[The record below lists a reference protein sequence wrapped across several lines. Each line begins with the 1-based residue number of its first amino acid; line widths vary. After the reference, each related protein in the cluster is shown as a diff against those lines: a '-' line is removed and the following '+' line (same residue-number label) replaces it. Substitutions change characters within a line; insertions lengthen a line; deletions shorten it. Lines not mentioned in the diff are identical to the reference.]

1 MSVPNSDFLMSTELE
16 CLTCTPDAP
25 DNAPLAMEE
34 LLRTM
39 AQLVPT
45 VPGPTGIFNGYGR
58 AYVDSG
64 HIELSMA
71 ECHSPYVLPLVVE
84 RQQAVVSLARE
95 RLAAH
100 GVNLLLANNNHS
112 GMLQRGCAVWGAHE
126 NYLVEQHP
134 TRFTDLILPFLV
146 TRLYG
151 GAGGIE
157 FPSGNY
163 LAAVRPICMELHTG
177 GSTTCSR
184 AIHSTCRDEHHMGHT
199 PNRFR
204 YHLILG
210 DGHRSQFNLALQFGA
225 TALALKAVIYDRTLR
240 QELAGL
246 TAFQGGNWV
255 ELLQRFN
262 VLQRPG
268 EELRIDPVVIETQR
282 VYLKAA
288 TRYVQSLEAVP
299 SWVPETLRDWD
310 ATLSAC
316 ERLDCPWLAQRL
328 DTFAKY
334 EFYSAVLHNQ
344 QRRWADLPGRT
355 PLFAELALLDH
366 SYHNF
371 CDRQSVFSLLEQDG
385 LLEHRVGPR
394 ITPGEEVDP
403 FIPESASRARPRARF
418 IREHSGDRRY
428 VMDWSR
434 VYDQVDHRTADLID
448 PFAHEFDDWSPA
460 ANRSDPASTLLATL
474 GGLRS
479 RLRGT
484 GETVGTPQPATQE
497 RAAPAQ

>member
-1 MSVPNSDFLMSTELE
+1 MSSPNADFLMSTELE

-25 DNAPLAMEE
+25 EHVAPAMEE

-39 AQLVPT
+39 AELVPT
-45 VPGPTGIFNGYGR
+45 LPGPGGIFNGYGR

-84 RQQAVVSLARE
+84 RQQAVVSRARE
-95 RLAAH
+95 QMAAR
-100 GVNLLLANNNHS
+100 GINLLLANNNHS
-112 GMLQRGCAVWGAHE
+112 GLLQRGCAVWGAHE

-134 TRFTDLILPFLV
+134 TQFTDLILPFLV

-177 GSTTCSR
+177 GSTTYSR
-184 AIHSTCRDEHHMGHT
+184 AIHSTCRDEHHMGLA
-199 PNRFR
+199 PSRFR

-225 TALALKAVIYDRTLR
+225 TALALKAVFHDRVLR

-246 TAFQGGNWV
+246 TRFQSGNWV

-262 VLQRPG
+262 LLQRPG
-268 EELRIDPVVIETQR
+268 EELRIDPIVIETQR
-282 VYLKAA
+282 MYLHAA
-288 TRYVQSLEAVP
+288 NRYVQSLEAIP
-299 SWVPETLRDWD
+299 SWAPETLRDWE
-310 ATLSAC
+310 ATLNAW
-316 ERLDCPWLAQRL
+316 ERLDRAWLAARL

-334 EFYSAVLHNQ
+334 EFYTSVLQ
-344 QRRWADLPGRT
+344 EQGLRWSDLPGRA

-366 SYHNF
+366 SFHNF
-371 CDRQSVFSLLEQDG
+371 CDRQSVFSLLEQEG
-385 LLEHRVGPR
+385 LLDHRVGPR
-394 ITPGEEVDP
+394 IAPGEEVDAYV
-403 FIPESASRARPRARF
+403 PESASRARARARF
-418 IREHSGDRRY
+418 IREHSREPRY

-434 VYDQVDHRTADLID
+434 VYDQIEHRVASLDQ
-448 PFAHEFDDWSPA
+448 PFAHEFDDWSPPV
-460 ANRSDPASTLLATL
+460 SLPDSPSPLLTTL

-479 RLRGT
+479 RFRRT
-484 GETVGTPQPATQE
+484 GET
-497 RAAPAQ
+497 APTR